1 MAKTNSKL
9 QFHQQNFS
17 TSLLKLSAQLQKHT
31 QDSILLIFVIV
42 FKSWQWIVYL
52 QLEGKVKISSN
63 PKCLLV
69 LCDKK
74 AEVLHVLCK
83 NDSPPLCVLGRKNFS
98 QFDIS
103 NFSHSFP
110 ILHSMSSDSRI
121 KTFSFQLYSK
131 TYGRYLLLCLC
142 RMDGLWKTFEPRDQH
157 RYSFERQVSLT
168 KSKEVEIVCQVSEKR
183 VIWIRL
189 KLHGFPLTFSLEQS
203 PNFPYSDVKKLKS
216 ITHKQLQQ
224 NIYNSKNSF
233 VPLIHFFPSFFSLD
247 QTNDFFPKLV

>member
-1 MAKTNSKL
+1 MSCARMTVLLSVFQAEKT
-9 QFHQQNFS
+9 
-17 TSLLKLSAQLQKHT
+17 
-31 QDSILLIFVIV
+31 
-42 FKSWQWIVYL
+42 
-52 QLEGKVKISSN
+52 
-63 PKCLLV
+63 
-69 LCDKK
+69 
-74 AEVLHVLCK
+74 
-83 NDSPPLCVLGRKNFS
+83 FS

-131 TYGRYLLLCLC
+131 TYGTYLLLCLC

-157 RYSFERQVSLT
+157 HYSFERQVPLT

-233 VPLIHFFPSFFSLD
+233 VPLIHFFLFFSSLRLD
-247 QTNDFFPKLV
+247 KRFFSQISINREKAFLKLSKDLAEDLWRLICLHK